1 MSAAEETEDDMNFD
15 LPLDSMTTMEKLHLM
30 ESIWD
35 SLRNVPDLPA
45 PDWHR
50 EVLAER
56 TRQIEA
62 GEVEFSDWTDVKKR
76 LDALGKNAD

>member
-1 MSAAEETEDDMNFD
+1 MSVD
-15 LPLDSMTTMEKLHLM
+15 LPLNSMTTSEKLQLM

-35 SLRNVPDLPA
+35 SLRTVPDLPA

-62 GEVEFSDWTDVKKR
+62 GEVEFSDWEDVKKR
-76 LDALGKNAD
+76 LNKLGEN

>member
-1 MSAAEETEDDMNFD
+1 MSVD
-15 LPLDSMTTMEKLHLM
+15 LPLDSMTTSEKLQLM

-35 SLRNVPDLPA
+35 SLRTIPDLPA

-62 GEVEFSDWTDVKKR
+62 GEVEFSDWEDVKKR
-76 LDALGKNAD
+76 LDELGEN